1 MLWKLPVWVG
11 NPAPPLTVTL
21 QSLTM
26 SQNFLNFSAF
36 LYVHVYQSLSRILLF
51 GTLQTVAQQAPLST
65 DFSRQEYWSGLPF
78 PSSGNLPDPGLE
90 PGSCTLKADSL
101 LSSPLGNASLT
112 TNSGLGQWDNS
123 KWITNKDFEN
133 VYHCA
138 CLSCCFW
145 NILLPCK

>member
-36 LYVHVYQSLSRILLF
+36 LYVHVYQSLSCVLLF

-78 PSSGNLPDPGLE
+78 PSPGDLSDPGIN
-90 PGSCTLKADSL
+90 PA
-101 LSSPLGNASLT
+101 SPASLALTGTFFT
-112 TNSGLGQWDNS
+112 TATWEASFIQG
-123 KWITNKDFEN
+123 NK
-133 VYHCA
+133 
-138 CLSCCFW
+138 
-145 NILLPCK
+145 